1 VLLAARP
8 LVGGDVAR
16 GGQARSALALRPLP
30 RAAWRRPRPG
40 ALRATR
46 QGPAGAGRS
55 ARRRVSRSLLW
66 AGNGLSPPRR
76 PVTCLKLHALPAW
89 ARAASPPACSLNCR
103 RGATEVT
110 AAAARAARLD
120 PDTGRAKTAVNAQS
134 RRAKAARKRI
144 LGPLP
149 RGRARSVPGQAA
161 DGGRFC
167 GQLAARG
174 RNSRF
179 PVPAFT
185 GIKII

>member
-89 ARAASPPACSLNCR
+89 ARARQRAASIAAGARPKSPQPRPGRPGWILT
-103 RGATEVT
+103 RGALKPRSTPKV
-110 AAAARAARLD
+110 AGPR
-120 PDTGRAKTAVNAQS
+120 QQ
-134 RRAKAARKRI
+134 RKRI